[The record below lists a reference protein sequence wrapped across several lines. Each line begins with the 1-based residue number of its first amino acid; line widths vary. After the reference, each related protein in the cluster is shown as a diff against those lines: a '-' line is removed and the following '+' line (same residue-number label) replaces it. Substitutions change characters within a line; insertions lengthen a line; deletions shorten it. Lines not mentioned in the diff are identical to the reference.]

1 MITTRGRKAKKK
13 QKKTKQKYRNCSI
26 EKHHSWAKDS
36 KKQKHTYQYLS
47 VYLYSLQSVFKLD
60 SNESNTLTLLSIWEY
75 NYDGFSSH
83 IWILSTRNYTIYVS
97 RHNWLYLSRCLKH
110 FNGSQG
116 NGLFNLASELGWIL
130 WLRIWQFY
138 FHTLRKVM
146 ILHASVVALR

>member
-1 MITTRGRKAKKK
+1 MTNTRGRKAKKK
-13 QKKTKQKYRNCSI
+13 KKYRNCSV
-26 EKHHSWAKDS
+26 ERHHSRVKDS
-36 KKQKHTYQYLS
+36 KNKTDVS
-47 VYLYSLQSVFKLD
+47 VSVSLPLQLQSVFKLD
-60 SNESNTLTLLSIWEY
+60 SNESNTLTLSSIWEY

-146 ILHASVVALR
+146 ILHTSVVALR